1 MTSAAY
7 RRRRIVVGTLA
18 GIVAVVLVIAG
29 YAVWQVARLGFGI
42 QRSSVLDGQPPTD
55 GKELNILL
63 MGLDSRLD
71 INGQPLSQD
80 LYDALHSGD
89 ASDGGLNSN
98 VLMFLHVPADGSR
111 AVAFSI
117 PRDGY
122 ADLDGCPD
130 KVCKGK
136 IKTAYGL
143 AFDQASRRL
152 AQQGVKDYYQQARD
166 AGRKAQIKTVEKF
179 LGVTINHF
187 VEVTMVAFFE
197 IAKVVQPVTVCVK
210 EDTVDSFSGAD
221 FKAGQQ
227 QISAEQ
233 AVAFVRQRRDTR
245 NSRLQFTDLDRS
257 RRQQA
262 FIVSLLT
269 QLKTSSTL
277 TNPSKVNGIIDVAKR
292 NTAIDDGL
300 DPLSLVRTAQAVQG
314 GNLSFYT
321 LPVKEFQN
329 IGGQD
334 VNIVDLPAIQAMV
347 KEIMNPS
354 PASPSPSP
362 SDSSSATLDGHGY
375 TVDVVNASGTPGAA
389 KAVQD
394 GLAAKGYA
402 RGSLGNAGTHTASE
416 VAYAAGAADAAQ
428 ALAAYLGGVPVRE
441 DKALTANRLKVT
453 LGTSFQA
460 PADLKPS
467 TGAGGAGAGG
477 SPGTGTTTASAAPVD
492 ATGGGVAGPPPTALT
507 QLSGSGVPCV
517 K

>member
-1 MTSAAY
+1 
-7 RRRRIVVGTLA
+7 VVGTLA

-117 PRDGY
+117 PRDDY

-329 IGGQD
+329 ISCIYKYIISPTSSGD
-334 VNIVDLPAIQAMV
+334 RNKVVV
-347 KEIMNPS
+347 K
-354 PASPSPSP
+354 
-362 SDSSSATLDGHGY
+362 
-375 TVDVVNASGTPGAA
+375 
-389 KAVQD
+389 
-394 GLAAKGYA
+394 
-402 RGSLGNAGTHTASE
+402 
-416 VAYAAGAADAAQ
+416 
-428 ALAAYLGGVPVRE
+428 
-441 DKALTANRLKVT
+441 DKNFETIY
-453 LGTSFQA
+453 
-460 PADLKPS
+460 
-467 TGAGGAGAGG
+467 
-477 SPGTGTTTASAAPVD
+477 
-492 ATGGGVAGPPPTALT
+492 
-507 QLSGSGVPCV
+507 
-517 K
+517 